1 MKSSYHVFCGDTEKL
16 ILKLE
21 NDSVDLIITDPPY
34 KDYLSSRSTIA
45 AKKIMKGQFSF
56 DKLIQHIERVLKPGR
71 HFYIWCDS
79 KTYSDAFVAV
89 KNSKNLLFKNMLV
102 WVKNNHG
109 SGDLK
114 SAYAPQHELCLF
126 GSKGKARRFFT
137 SRRSDVLFKKD
148 ENGCIMFYP
157 KIDPKLGGHP
167 TIKPHDILSD
177 FILRSSKPGE
187 IVLDPYAGSFS
198 TAKCAKR
205 LNRESISFELDN
217 NYCKIGKSNLK
228 KYT

>member
-1 MKSSYHVFCGDTEKL
+1 MTSSSHILCGDTEKL
-16 ILKLE
+16 ITKLE
-21 NDSVDLIITDPPY
+21 NYSVDLLITDPPY
-34 KDYLSSRSTIA
+34 KDYLSSRSTISS
-45 AKKIMKGQFSF
+45 KKIIKGQFSF

-89 KNSKNLLFKNMLV
+89 NNSKTLKFKNMLV

-126 GSKGKARRFFT
+126 GSHGTARHFFT

-148 ENGCIMFYP
+148 KNGCILFHP
-157 KIDPKLGGHP
+157 KVDPKLGGHP
-167 TIKPHDILSD
+167 TIKPHDILCD

-187 IVLDPYAGSFS
+187 IVFDPYAGSFS
-198 TAKCAKR
+198 TAICATK
-205 LNRESISFELDN
+205 LNRKSISFELDK
-217 NYCKIGKSNLK
+217 NYCKLGKTKLK
-228 KYT
+228 KFT